1 MKKPVLTWFLI
12 LLVGATSA
20 RSGTVAQVV
29 NVSTRS
35 LVQTGDNVMIGGFII
50 AGTGPRTIV
59 VRAVGPSLTGF
70 GVPNALADPT
80 LELHDSNST
89 LATNDNWQQTQLGG
103 IITADQVGAL
113 QNSGLAPSQPAEPA
127 IIVTL
132 QPGNY
137 TAIVSGKDASTGVGL
152 VEVYDI
158 TQHFYVGNDNNPG
171 VVRQYDL
178 PITATSTPNFSIAS
192 NSVVTTATDVNG
204 NLVVGDNA
212 GNLTVFS
219 APLSGSSTPAA
230 GFKNGNGTNNG
241 QIAFTNTGD
250 FFVSVVGTGT
260 VNKFTH
266 PFTNSSTPS
275 TSITNPALTFVIGTA
290 LDFAQ
295 NLYVV
300 NADANDAGNLFV
312 YAPPYTG
319 TPIITPVVAG
329 AHYRKVIVGAT
340 QLFVCAT
347 TQFTGR
353 VDVYNL
359 PITSSSAPAFSITQ
373 GMNIPEA
380 VALDCFGNLYVGN
393 LGNSTVAVYNPPFS
407 ASSAPS
413 TSLVMPASFNIFGI
427 SIGK

>member
-1 MKKPVLTWFLI
+1 MKKILLTLLPV
-12 LLVGATSA
+12 LLVGAVTA
-20 RSGTVAQVV
+20 MSGTVAQVV

-35 LVQTGDNVMIGGFII
+35 LVQTGDNVMIGGFVI

-80 LELHDSNST
+80 LELHDATST

-103 IITADQVGAL
+103 IITSDQVGAL
-113 QNSGLAPSQPAEPA
+113 QNSGLAPTQPAESA
-127 IIVTL
+127 VIVTL

-137 TAIVSGKDASTGVGL
+137 TAIVSGKDASTGVSL
-152 VEVYDI
+152 VEVYDV
-158 TQHFYVGNDNNPG
+158 TQHLYVGNDNNPG

-178 PITATSTPNFSIAS
+178 PISANSTPNFSIAS
-192 NSVVTTATDVNG
+192 NNVVTTATELNG
-204 NLVVGDNA
+204 HLVVGDNA

-219 APLSGSSTPAA
+219 PPLSGSSTPAA
-230 GFKNGNGTNNG
+230 TFKNGNGTNNG

-250 FFVSVVGTGT
+250 FFVGVVGTGI

-275 TSITNPALTFVIGTA
+275 SSITNSNLAFVIGTA

-295 NLYVV
+295 NLYIV
-300 NADANDAGNLFV
+300 NADANDSGNLLV
-312 YAPPYTG
+312 YSPPYTG

-329 AHYRKVIVGAT
+329 AHYRKLIVGAT

-380 VALDCFGNLYVGN
+380 VALDSFGNLYVGN
-393 LGNSTVAVYNPPFS
+393 LGNETVAVYNPPFS

-413 TSLVMPASFNIFGI
+413 TTLVLPGSFIIFGI